1 MFAKYMLCWRG
12 AIVILNWNHMER
24 VMLLIIIIYTFWL
37 GNILCDVH
45 YIRIKEALV
54 LAWLQAL
61 ETQVIPTSDQ
71 GREGGGT

>member
-1 MFAKYMLCWRG
+1 
-12 AIVILNWNHMER
+12 
-24 VMLLIIIIYTFWL
+24 MLLIIIIYTFWL
-37 GNILCDVH
+37 GNILCDVY

-71 GREGGGT
+71 GREDGGT

>member
-1 MFAKYMLCWRG
+1 
-12 AIVILNWNHMER
+12 MER

-54 LAWLQAL
+54 LVWLQAL

-71 GREGGGT
+71 GREDGGT